1 MFGGGGKCVQVL
13 GAMLRLREEQSCPGG
28 LGACGVELEASCAE
42 QQLVP
47 PDLHPALST
56 PCCAEQ

>member
-1 MFGGGGKCVQVL
+1 MCAGVGGQCSD
-13 GAMLRLREEQSCPGG
+13 LREEQSCPGG